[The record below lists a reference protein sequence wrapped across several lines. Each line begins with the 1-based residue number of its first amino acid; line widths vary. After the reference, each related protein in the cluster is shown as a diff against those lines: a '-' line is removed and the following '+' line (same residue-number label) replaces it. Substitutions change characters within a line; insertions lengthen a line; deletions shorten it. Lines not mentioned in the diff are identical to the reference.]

1 MQGCWLVVD
10 TNILVD
16 TRLQIKN
23 NLAAARNLIRM
34 SLLAQRSVVE
44 QFSFNG
50 KKVHSVHVEGEEYL
64 VLRDV
69 YMAIGYE
76 EENGIKPFKI

>member
-1 MQGCWLVVD
+1 MQGCWLGVD
-10 TNILVD
+10 TNLLVD

-23 NLAAARNLIRM
+23 NLAVARNLIRM

-69 YMAIGYE
+69 YTAIGYE

>member
-1 MQGCWLVVD
+1 MQGCWLGVD
-10 TNILVD
+10 TKRLVE
-16 TRLQIKN
+16 TCLQIKN

-44 QFSFNG
+44 QISFNG

-69 YMAIGYE
+69 YTAIG
-76 EENGIKPFKI
+76 

>member
-34 SLLAQRSVVE
+34 SLLGQHSVVE

-69 YMAIGYE
+69 YTAIGYE